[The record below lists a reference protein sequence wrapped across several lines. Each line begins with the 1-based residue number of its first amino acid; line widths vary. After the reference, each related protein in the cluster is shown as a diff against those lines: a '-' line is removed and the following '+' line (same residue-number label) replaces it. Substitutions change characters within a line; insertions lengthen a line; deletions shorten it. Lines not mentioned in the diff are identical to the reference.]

1 MTESLKLKRLNKI
14 SQKVKEYEINTYFS
28 VSVDAHV

>member
-1 MTESLKLKRLNKI
+1 MTESLKLKRFNKI
-14 SQKVKEYEINTYFS
+14 SQKVKVYEINTNFS